1 MFLAV
6 ELGTLEVVIWLLE
19 VDFRTLGVNFLASES
34 RFFKRVG
41 VDCTLKNMTLGLY
54 IRILA
59 PGGDIYFKFSVFQ
72 YMAYLFIL
80 NLLIQVRWR
89 ILVYYIVFLSRVG
102 GV

>member
-19 VDFRTLGVNFLASES
+19 VDFRPLGVNFLASES

-59 PGGDIYFKFSVFQ
+59 PGGDIYFKFCVFQ

-89 ILVYYIVFLSRVG
+89 ILVYGVFLSRVG

>member
-19 VDFRTLGVNFLASES
+19 VGFRPLGVNFFASES
-34 RFFKRVG
+34 RFFKRLG

-59 PGGDIYFKFSVFQ
+59 PGGDIYLKFCVFK
-72 YMAYLFIL
+72 YITYLFIF

-89 ILVYYIVFLSRVG
+89 ILMYGVFLSRVG

>member
-19 VDFRTLGVNFLASES
+19 VYSKPPGVNFLASES

-59 PGGDIYFKFSVFQ
+59 PGGDIYFKFCVFK
-72 YMAYLFIL
+72 YMAYLFVYFKL
-80 NLLIQVRWR
+80 ANL
-89 ILVYYIVFLSRVG
+89 G
-102 GV
+102 

>member
-1 MFLAV
+1 MFQAV
-6 ELGTLEVVIWLLE
+6 ELGSLEIVIWLLK
-19 VDFRTLGVNFLASES
+19 VNFRPHGVNFFASDS

-41 VDCTLKNMTLGLY
+41 VDCTLKNTTLGLY

-59 PGGDIYFKFSVFQ
+59 PRGDIYFKFSVFQ

-89 ILVYYIVFLSRVG
+89 ILVCGVFLFRVG

>member
-19 VDFRTLGVNFLASES
+19 VYSRPPGVNFLASES

-89 ILVYYIVFLSRVG
+89 ILVYGVYSLRVG
-102 GV
+102 DV